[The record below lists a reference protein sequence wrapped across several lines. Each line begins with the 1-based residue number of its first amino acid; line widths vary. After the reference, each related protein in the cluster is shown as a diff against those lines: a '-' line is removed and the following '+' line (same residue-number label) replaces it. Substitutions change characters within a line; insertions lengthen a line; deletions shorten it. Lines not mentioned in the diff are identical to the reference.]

1 MEAKETIVMEAEL
14 KSGTKPK
21 PTIQWLR
28 DGKRLESGDHF
39 TLSEENETVL
49 RLTITSVELEDKSR
63 ITVRAENSFGSAGE
77 RPIDEIKWL
86 M

>member
-1 MEAKETIVMEAEL
+1 VEEKETIVMEAEL
-14 KSGTKPK
+14 KSGTKPT

-28 DGKRLESGDHF
+28 DGNRLESGDHF
-39 TLSEENETVL
+39 TLSVEKETVL
-49 RLTITSVELEDKSR
+49 RLTITNIALEDKSR